1 MDTRIPDTARK
12 GRGAVSNDR
21 STRFTALQRER
32 TDDGWAGA
40 RSANGACPD
49 AADAPADDFGP
60 DGDALEGPAPRTVI
74 GTDRSK
80 SALAWNRSPD
90 VPFDRSL
97 NPYQGVRA
105 RLRRLLRPAD
115 PRLPRPVAR
124 PGFRDPD
131 LRQAGRARTAAGK
144 SSPSPATGRRRS
156 RWAPTPTPTSRPS
169 ASTGSP
175 ARCWRCWRRRAIRC
189 AS

>member
-1 MDTRIPDTARK
+1 MDTRIPDSARK

-40 RSANGACPD
+40 RSAAGACPD
-49 AADAPADDFGP
+49 AADAPADAFGP

-97 NPYQGVRA
+97 NPYKGCEHGCVYCFA
-105 RLRRLLRPAD
+105 RPTHAYLDLSPGLDFETRIFAKPDAPALLRQELAKPGYRPAAITLGAD
-115 PRLPRPVAR
+115 T
-124 PGFRDPD
+124 D
-131 LRQAGRARTAAGK
+131 
-144 SSPSPATGRRRS
+144 
-156 RWAPTPTPTSRPS
+156 PTSRPS
-169 ASTGSP
+169 ATTGSP
-175 ARCWRCWRRRAIRC
+175 APCWRCWRRRAIRC